1 MRVTVT
7 LGYSSFRL
15 SASFPF
21 RGTLANAESSD
32 PQEQRGPRS
41 TSATV
46 WWRGGPSSPISGVK
60 KPRWRPQAT
69 RLERGSAGTGPQ
81 ASVSPLWAAMHHAA
95 GSDPGASPPG
105 PQQHRTEAACAA
117 RGSFVLPSEGQN
129 LEERGLAEAG
139 PLAKVTQWQAHG
151 GASMLGATEGTVLN
165 SHPPRGHLA
174 FSEQLPEAQAHH
186 KARQRGPDRVLPT
199 ASEFSTDKTRGSDCS
214 RSGPRSLGL

>member
-1 MRVTVT
+1 MTSECQFNRKSRRPVRVTVT

-15 SASFPF
+15 SASFPL
-21 RGTLANAESSD
+21 RGTLANAESSG
-32 PQEQRGPRS
+32 PQEQLGPRS

-105 PQQHRTEAACAA
+105 PQQHWTEAACAA

-151 GASMLGATEGTVLN
+151 EPPCWGPQRGRSTSSEGTPGILRTTPRGAST
-165 SHPPRGHLA
+165 S
-174 FSEQLPEAQAHH
+174 
-186 KARQRGPDRVLPT
+186 
-199 ASEFSTDKTRGSDCS
+199 
-214 RSGPRSLGL
+214 